1 MEEES
6 NSDYLIKANEGCLDD
21 SIYSVDWSSV
31 DPWSFAGV
39 SFASSVYFDVV
50 PEEEKLKILL

>member
-1 MEEES
+1 MEEDS
-6 NSDYLIKANEGCLDD
+6 TPDYLIKANEGCLGD
-21 SIYSVDWSSV
+21 SVYEIGWSTV

-39 SFASSVYFDVV
+39 SFASSVYFDIV